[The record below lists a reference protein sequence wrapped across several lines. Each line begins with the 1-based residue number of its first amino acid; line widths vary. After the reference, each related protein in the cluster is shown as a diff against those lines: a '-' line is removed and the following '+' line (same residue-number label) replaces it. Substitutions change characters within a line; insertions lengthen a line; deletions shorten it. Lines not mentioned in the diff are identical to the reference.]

1 MTRKKQTKR
10 PEYIKDIVGKVI
22 NRLEKKGPGK
32 KEKILMAWQ
41 KIAGLKAV
49 RHSRPVGIKRK
60 VLTIEVDS
68 STWFYSLSLKKREAL
83 KNLQKELKKEGIK
96 DIRFRMGDIT

>member
-10 PEYIKDIVGKVI
+10 PEYIKDIVDKVI

-32 KEKILMAWQ
+32 KEKILIAWQ
-41 KIAGLKAV
+41 KIAGPKAAS
-49 RHSRPVGIKRK
+49 HSRPVGIKRK

-68 STWFYSLSLKKREAL
+68 STWIYSLSLNKREAL
-83 KNLQKELKKEGIK
+83 KNLQKELKEEGIK
-96 DIRFRMGDIT
+96 DIRFRAGDIT